1 MTDDRAAATRRAYM
15 AVLEQY
21 RRDFA
26 APGSAEYWSPSL
38 ETASRDEIRAIQ
50 NAKLEKLSPFLY
62 ENSAFY
68 RRRFDDAG
76 MIAGRYPDHRRPA
89 EMAPGRQEGDGR
101 RHGGPSALGHLHHP

>member
-1 MTDDRAAATRRAYM
+1 MSEDRAAATRRAYM

-26 APGSAEYWSPSL
+26 EPGSAEYWSPSL

-68 RRRFDDAG
+68 RRRFDEAG
-76 MIAGRYPDHRRPA
+76 MIPDDIRTVDDLPKWRPV
-89 EMAPGRQEGDGR
+89 DK
-101 RHGGPSALGHLHHP
+101 